1 MVISEFDKFLEEHK
15 ERLETLDTKED
26 ITDAELT
33 AQEIEI
39 DEADQ
44 EVGTLCLQIDSSSWV
59 DTIDIEWPI
68 VYMEGSWVIISKYCF
83 SNSTGDRN

>member
-44 EVGTLCLQIDSSSWV
+44 EVGTLSLLMDSSSWV
-59 DTIDIEWPI
+59 DTIDLGWSI
-68 VYMEGSWVIISKYCF
+68 VYIEGSPVIISK
-83 SNSTGDRN
+83 

>member
-1 MVISEFDKFLEEHK
+1 MFISEFDKFLEEHK

-44 EVGTLCLQIDSSSWV
+44 EVRTLCLLLNSSSWV
-59 DTIDIEWPI
+59 DRIVLGWSI
-68 VYMEGSWVIISKYCF
+68 VYMEGSQVIISK
-83 SNSTGDRN
+83 